1 MSQLPVS
8 WHLLVKLLYSQI
20 GNYPMVFWE
29 HLVKKPGLWKLTLD
43 HNFLRSLWGSRTMIS
58 KSRAKKCLSCLW
70 LWPKSHWRTL
80 IGWTGSWQRLICPG
94 LTPKQPLFSLLK
106 PKLQIILFHKE
117 RSNIYSPPVKQT
129 EKNRN
134 REFSFP
140 SKRLGLTP
148 SSTHLK
154 MWPYRLGQPLR
165 FDSGVKRTETT
176 LP

>member
-1 MSQLPVS
+1 MPQLPVS
-8 WHLLVKLLYSQI
+8 WDLLVKLLYSQI

-29 HLVKKPGLWKLTLD
+29 HLVKKPGLLKRTLD
-43 HNFLRSLWGSRTMIS
+43 HNFLLSLWGSSTVIS

-70 LWPKSHWRTL
+70 LWPKSHWRTP
-80 IGWTGSWQRLICPG
+80 IGWTGSWQRLICPE

-106 PKLQIILFHKE
+106 PKFKIILLHKE
-117 RSNIYSPPVKQT
+117 RSNIYRKKRTGT
-129 EKNRN
+129 EL
-134 REFSFP
+134 SFP

-154 MWPYRLGQPLR
+154 MWPYWLGQPLL